1 MPGGLPGLLAATAEL
16 VRAVGG
22 ALLAFFSVLALLV
35 LTWTSLGDIAET
47 ARGEAFVAVVGAIST
62 IVGGYVGLKVGAS
75 GKDDA
80 VQGQK
85 HAEAAKEHAE
95 AAKDKAKDD
104 VAAAKNDVAVL
115 MGKLP
120 PPVAGEA
127 RAEVGL

>member
-1 MPGGLPGLLAATAEL
+1 MPGGLPGPGLLAATAEL

-85 HAEAAKEHAE
+85 DAE

-104 VAAAKNDVAVL
+104 VAETKGQVAVL

-120 PPVAGEA
+120 PPLADEA
-127 RAEVGL
+127 RTELGL